1 MLKKNILRRTCLHKQ
16 LQNICHLRII
26 DARCQL
32 TVGKSSGSA
41 LAKLHVRRRVEVA
54 GAPEALHILHALCH
68 RLAALQQKRLIAML
82 RQLQSCQKSR
92 RTCADNHRRCA
103 QRQRTHNKLRRCLL
117 LIFADVP
124 IGQQAL
130 RLPAIRLNISQHVII
145 KANILLLTCV
155 HSLTQNL
162 HTAQHL
168 SGNPRLFADSLL
180 QTLLMQQADAHIINF
195 QLHRLLNSAFLPK
208 SLPAPCAAQE

>member
-1 MLKKNILRRTCLHKQ
+1 MLIKNILRRTCLHKQ

-32 TVGKSSGSA
+32 AVGKGSGAA

-82 RQLQSCQKSR
+82 CQLQRRQKSC

-124 IGQQAL
+124 IRKQAL

-145 KANILLLTCV
+145 KADILLLTCV

-162 HTAQHL
+162 HAAQHF
-168 SGNPRLFADSLL
+168 SRNTDLFADSLL
-180 QTLLMQQADAHIINF
+180 QTLLMQQADAHIIYF
-195 QLHRLLNSAFLPK
+195 QLHRLINSAFLPK